1 MASKRDVLNALATIN
16 FTEDIVM
23 GDVVVTPDDIKD
35 FIETSITQLDKRAE
49 TAAKRSN
56 AKKAAGDELRANIK
70 AIITGSPKN
79 IREIVQEL
87 DDESITSA
95 MVVSRLTQLIKLG
108 EAFKNDTRVDGR
120 TIKVYSTTPFDD
132 EDEE

>member
-1 MASKRDVLNALATIN
+1 MSKRDVLNALATIN
-16 FTEDIVM
+16 FTEDIVI

-35 FIETSITQLDKRAE
+35 FIETSIIQLDKRAE

-70 AIITGSPKN
+70 AIITDSPKN

-87 DDESITSA
+87 DDENITSA

-108 EAFKNDTRVDGR
+108 EAFKKDTRVDGR
-120 TIKVYSTTPFDD
+120 TIKVYSTTPFN

>member
-1 MASKRDVLNALATIN
+1 MSKRDVLNALATIN

-23 GDVVVTPDDIKD
+23 GDTVVTPDDIKD
-35 FIETSITQLDKRAE
+35 FIETSIAQLDKRAE

-70 AIITGSPKN
+70 AIITDSPKN
-79 IREIVQEL
+79 IREIVREL
-87 DDESITSA
+87 DDENVASA

-108 EAFKNDTRVDGR
+108 EAFKKDTRVDGR
-120 TIKVYSTTPFDD
+120 SIKIYSTTPFN